1 MVRSID
7 ASEPTR
13 DSSRARPHRF
23 SSPQKCHHGAIQ
35 EASTRWSRDEDAAL
49 KKAVDELGPRDW
61 KRISDEYLG
70 GKRSEAQ
77 CYQRWD
83 RTIRVGGWEG
93 EWEWVLCCGCFEVVV
108 LTSLRVKPQRDRWP
122 SRRAPGRPRRTRS

>member
-1 MVRSID
+1 M
-7 ASEPTR
+7 
-13 DSSRARPHRF
+13 
-23 SSPQKCHHGAIQ
+23 Q
-35 EASTRWSRDEDAAL
+35 EASTRWSREEDAAL

-83 RTIRVGGWEG
+83 RTIRVCNGC
-93 EWEWVLCCGCFEVVV
+93 VCLTCCG
-108 LTSLRVKPQRDRWP
+108 LGGRW
-122 SRRAPGRPRRTRS
+122 